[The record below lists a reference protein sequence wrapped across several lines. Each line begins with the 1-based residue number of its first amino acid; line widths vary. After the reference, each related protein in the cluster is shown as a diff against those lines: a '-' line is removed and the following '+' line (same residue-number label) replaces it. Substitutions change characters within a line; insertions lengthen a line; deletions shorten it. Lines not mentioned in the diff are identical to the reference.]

1 MVRAKSP
8 SHHILQRRTD
18 RRKERIPVLIPF
30 LRGCQE
36 VLAKKTGLE
45 MLPHVIP
52 REGRLAGRQVAVVN
66 PGFGA
71 SAAVLTLEETFRRG
85 YRDFLFL
92 GACGG
97 LAKDLKI
104 GDIIL
109 PDEAISEE
117 GTSPLYT
124 SAGPRFK
131 ANAALADLLDST
143 AASLGTAIR
152 RGLIWTT
159 DAPYMETPAKITK
172 YRKQGAIGVEM
183 ETSALFA
190 VAGLRKARAAGLLV
204 VSDLLHK
211 EWIIG
216 WNRKAYA
223 VSEDKALEILM
234 KSAMSLAEA
243 RKR

>member
-1 MVRAKSP
+1 M
-8 SHHILQRRTD
+8 
-18 RRKERIPVLIPF
+18 PF
-30 LRGCQE
+30 LRGCQDL
-36 VLAKKTGLE
+36 LAKKTGVGK
-45 MLPHVIP
+45 LPHVVAQ
-52 REGRLAGRQVAVVN
+52 EGRLSHRRVAVVN
-66 PGFGA
+66 PGIGA
-71 SAAVLTLEETFRRG
+71 SAAVLTFEETFRRG

-131 ANAALADLLDST
+131 ANATLANLLEST
-143 AASLGTAIR
+143 ASNLGTAVR
-152 RGLIWTT
+152 RGLLWTT
-159 DAPYMETPAKITK
+159 DAPYMETSAKIRK
-172 YRKQGAIGVEM
+172 YRRQGAVGVEM
-183 ETSALFA
+183 EASALFA
-190 VAGLRKARAAGLLV
+190 VAGLRKARVAGLLV
-204 VSDLLHK
+204 VSDLLHE

-223 VSEDKALEILM
+223 VAEDNALEILM
-234 KSAMSLAEA
+234 KSAMSLADIQ
-243 RKR
+243 KR